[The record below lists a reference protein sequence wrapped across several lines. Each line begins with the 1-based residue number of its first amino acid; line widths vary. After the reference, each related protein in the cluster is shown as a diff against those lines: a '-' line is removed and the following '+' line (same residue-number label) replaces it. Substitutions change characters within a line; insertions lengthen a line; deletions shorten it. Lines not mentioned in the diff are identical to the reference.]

1 MATEKDFK
9 EKWGELLQ
17 YAKEHATGEGFH
29 RGYRWLQNAFNE
41 YITMSDEVPGYGQGG
56 QPGSKHNREVL
67 AEKILLELGNHIG
80 GRNLIDE
87 NQEANLKATLKE
99 IVDDQSNHRG
109 LRR

>member
-1 MATEKDFK
+1 
-9 EKWGELLQ
+9 
-17 YAKEHATGEGFH
+17 
-29 RGYRWLQNAFNE
+29 
-41 YITMSDEVPGYGQGG
+41 MSDEVPGYGQGG